1 MVVSRTWKWNCTKG
15 MLKGGNGIIKK
26 WKISVKTLLKRGS
39 GMAEIEVFVQRVY
52 AKRWK
57 WNY

>member
-1 MVVSRTWKWNCTKG
+1 